1 MSELPNS
8 LLHLIDQETN
18 QPADPAIHRIAE
30 AACQRATQG
39 RPDAVLSVLFYG
51 SCLRSGVPHD
61 SLVDLYLLV
70 DSYDSVHAGT
80 LMRHLNRLLPPNVYY
95 IEIAHE
101 GRTVRAKYAVMT
113 LDQFARRVGPAGFHP
128 YFWARFAQPTGI
140 LAARDEESR
149 QETVAALAR
158 ATVTLAR
165 AARGLFGQTPPP
177 EVLWTRAFAET
188 YRTELRAEDGGR
200 ARQLYDRY
208 GDRYDRIWE
217 CLQAEG
223 LLSETLSTSEGARRW
238 LMRRL
243 AGKLLSVLRLAKAAF
258 TFTDGQAYLLWKI
271 ERHSGVRVAPTAWQ
285 KRHPLLSAPILAWRL
300 YRRGG
305 FR

>member
-1 MSELPNS
+1 MSELPDS
-8 LLHLIDQETN
+8 LLHLIDQETR
-18 QPADPAIHRIAE
+18 QPADPAIHRIAH
-30 AACQRATQG
+30 AACQRTTQG

-95 IEIAHE
+95 IEIDHE

-113 LDQFARRVGPAGFHP
+113 LDQFARRVGPQGFHP

-140 LAARDEESR
+140 LTARDEDSR
-149 QETVAALAR
+149 RETVAALAC
-158 ATVTLAR
+158 ATITLAR
-165 AARGLFGQTPPP
+165 TARALFERMPTS
-177 EVLWTRAFAET
+177 EALWTRAFAET
-188 YRTELRAEDGGR
+188 YRTELRAEASGR
-200 ARQLYDRY
+200 ARELYERY
-208 GDRYDRIWE
+208 RDRYDRIWG
-217 CLQAEG
+217 CLKAEG
-223 LLSETLSTSEGARRW
+223 LLSEAPPASEGTRRW

-243 AGKLLSVLRLAKAAF
+243 AGKLLSVLRLTKAAF

-271 ERHSGVRVAPTAWQ
+271 ERHSGVRVEPTAWQ
-285 KRHPLLSAPILAWRL
+285 KRHPLLSAPSLAWTL